1 MWIHKYFAT
10 EFKFHKN
17 SFHIK
22 CYFISLKY
30 ELQAFS
36 SVNSSIVFA
45 NRHLYFT
52 SYLYIS
58 LRVAYTGIIHA
69 IIICIQF
76 IGPIHCPF
84 MAVALGYINY
94 YISMHIRTKDRPHKI
109 HCFRPWHCCV
119 KFHCSPVFSLAFPC
133 CRYWKQPCT
142 CLRHRKLARGG
153 IHCEST
159 DILSPRPKSHCGKSV
174 WAIILQNNDE
184 ESQLLNYP
192 AEFISAEFGE
202 WNCSLREYTHLL
214 I

>member
-1 MWIHKYFAT
+1 
-10 EFKFHKN
+10 
-17 SFHIK
+17 
-22 CYFISLKY
+22 
-30 ELQAFS
+30 
-36 SVNSSIVFA
+36 
-45 NRHLYFT
+45 
-52 SYLYIS
+52 
-58 LRVAYTGIIHA
+58 
-69 IIICIQF
+69 
-76 IGPIHCPF
+76 

-119 KFHCSPVFSLAFPC
+119 KFHCSPVFSLAFHC

-214 I
+214 IKSFEKLLCAKSLFIAGST